1 MLVHRTRIDH
11 DRAAARQRAQVDGD
25 LGAQFA
31 QQFHRGDHVMQVRHV
46 GDLHRRIGQQG
57 RAENGEDGVLGAG
70 DAYFTPASAGVTV
83 FSASA
88 WIAPPIRSPRVA

>member
-11 DRAAARQRAQVDGD
+11 DRAAARQRALVDGD

-46 GDLHRRIGQQG
+46 GEGQRIGSQEARAQDRQRRI
-57 RAENGEDGVLGAG
+57 LGAG
-70 DAYFTPASAGVTV
+70 NRDFAV
-83 FSASA
+83 
-88 WIAPPIRSPRVA
+88 